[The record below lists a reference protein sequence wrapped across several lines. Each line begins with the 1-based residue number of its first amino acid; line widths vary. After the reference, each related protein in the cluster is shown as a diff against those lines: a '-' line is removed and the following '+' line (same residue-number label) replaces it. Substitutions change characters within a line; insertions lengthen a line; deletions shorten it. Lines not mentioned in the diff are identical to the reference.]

1 MSALYHSTGFRLVA
15 VDPGLRGC
23 GVALFQGGT
32 LLRAAYVKN
41 NGEGRGYAAHVIA
54 GASVQR
60 WLMSEGD
67 GLDALVVELP
77 RVYPGSAQQ
86 KGDLNDLL
94 DVAGVGAAVATALR
108 FDAFAGALLLASHVF
123 PSDWK
128 GNVPKETMTERIRRS
143 LTDEER
149 RAIEKCP
156 ASLMHNVLDAC
167 GIGLHKLGRL
177 NKKVYPHA
185 D

>member
-1 MSALYHSTGFRLVA
+1 MSALYHAPNFHLVA

-23 GVALFQGGT
+23 GVALFKGGT

-41 NGEGRGYAAHVIA
+41 NAEGRGYNAHV
-54 GASVQR
+54 GAANAVR
-60 WLMSEGD
+60 LWLYPTPMIDE
-67 GLDALVVELP
+67 LVIEFP

-94 DVAGVGAAVATALR
+94 DVAGVGAAISAAVRLSEMPVGSR
-108 FDAFAGALLLASHVF
+108 VEHVF

-156 ASLMHNVLDAC
+156 ASLMHNTLDAC
-167 GIGLHKLGRL
+167 GIGLYKLGRL